1 VSRRSAG
8 RHPDRLKFSSCLP
21 ASVQR
26 GRRICMPSPTAPREV
41 RPRRKRADLARR
53 TGSRAQIQSVLGAR
67 SGSAACSGP
76 VGVGAVRRPR
86 SRVRP
91 AILWRGVRFS
101 LTWFSACAHVGF
113 WFLSGVAGAT
123 LAEKKCWYVVI
134 RGRCACVCTSGPCK
148 GCALAHHEWYV
159 GNNKSARHPIRVEK
173 RLAE

>member
-1 VSRRSAG
+1 VRVSALG
-8 RHPDRLKFSSCLP
+8 RP
-21 ASVQR
+21 AP
-26 GRRICMPSPTAPREV
+26 GSPKIQLMLARKRPTWEEDLHALTHRAPREV
-41 RPRRKRADLARR
+41 RPRRKRADR
-53 TGSRAQIQSVLGAR
+53 TGSKAQIQSVLGAR
-67 SGSAACSGP
+67 SGSGSAACSGP

-134 RGRCACVCTSGPCK
+134 RGRCACVCTSG
-148 GCALAHHEWYV
+148 GAAV
-159 GNNKSARHPIRVEK
+159 QGAARSSCSIRGGQ
-173 RLAE
+173 